1 MSLQSWTVVVV
12 EDTYDDQRYISRVLE
27 YYGAKVHVV
36 GNGEDCLTL
45 LTKVEPTLI
54 VTDLALP
61 TIDGWQTL
69 TAIRSNAATAHIP
82 VVAMTAY
89 HSNTVAQDARL
100 AGFNGFF
107 AKPVHPQAF
116 VRDLQALM
124 S

>member
-1 MSLQSWTVVVV
+1 MSLQAWTVVVV

-36 GNGEDCLTL
+36 GNGEDCLAL

-69 TAIRSNAATAHIP
+69 NAIRANAATAHIP
-82 VVAMTAY
+82 VVALTAY
-89 HSNTVAQDARL
+89 HSNNVAQDARL
-100 AGFNGFF
+100 AGFNGYFP
-107 AKPVHPQAF
+107 KPVHPQAF
-116 VRDLQALM
+116 LRDLQALM